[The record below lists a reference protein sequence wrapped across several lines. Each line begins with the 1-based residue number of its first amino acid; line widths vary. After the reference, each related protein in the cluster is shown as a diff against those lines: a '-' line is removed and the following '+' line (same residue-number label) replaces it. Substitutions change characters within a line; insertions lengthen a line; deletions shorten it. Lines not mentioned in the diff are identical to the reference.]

1 MRLFAEKHDPS
12 ETKDYTFDWS
22 SALAPS
28 ETIVGHVVT
37 IVDAGGATNPAN
49 SLAGTVSRVWLA
61 GGVSGLR
68 AIFTIAVTTS
78 QGRTLEEA
86 FGVDI
91 VDSAIFT
98 DPAPSAED
106 ILTRLAEA
114 KEQRHL
120 VAMGK
125 AVVEVWR
132 NGRRVQV
139 KVTDIKQLND
149 YIQVLEREYAE
160 QVSVEAGK
168 SRRRPI
174 SLAWGN

>member
-1 MRLFAEKHDPS
+1 MRLFDETLDPS

-22 SALAPS
+22 SALA
-28 ETIVGHVVT
+28 
-37 IVDAGGATNPAN
+37 AGEAITSHAVAIINAAGATNPSN
-49 SLAGTVSRVWLA
+49 SLAGTVSRVWLT
-61 GGVSGLR
+61 GGVSGSR
-68 AIFTIAVTTS
+68 VVFTITVSTS

-86 FGVDI
+86 FGVN
-91 VDSAIFT
+91 VLDSTIFS

-139 KVTDIKQLND
+139 KVTDLKQLND

-160 QVSVEAGK
+160 QLAVDAGK
-168 SRRRPI
+168 NRRRPI
-174 SLAWGN
+174 SLAWMN